1 MRPFGDKQKVNETID
16 FEIKERKEN
25 DETYLGDSEQDVIS
39 PEEQDARMKEIPIK
53 EIKKLLEGFSID
65 DIMDILETVQADIN
79 ISTKYD
85 GNKNDK

>member
-25 DETYLGDSEQDVIS
+25 DETYLGDS
-39 PEEQDARMKEIPIK
+39 EQDARMKEIPIK